1 MPLYQYEARG
11 FNGDI
16 VKGKMEALD
25 EAAVMSNLRQQNY
38 YPLSVKIYNQV
49 DNLDLNKYFA
59 IPVKE
64 IAIFCR
70 QFAYSIASG
79 ISIVK
84 ALDIVKSQTSNKKLM
99 AMLNNVHDSVQ
110 KGKSLSA
117 AMAEHKDL
125 PDMLVNMIRVGEV
138 SGTLDSVLLR
148 MADYYDSTYKQ
159 RQKVKSATTYP
170 IILSVFAIIVVVVLI
185 TWVLPV
191 FVQNIETGDG
201 ELPVPTAVMLSISD
215 FMGKFGI
222 VILLILVALVV
233 GIKLYIKRD
242 ESAKEKFDQ
251 IKLSIPLVGKM
262 YLKIV
267 TARFARTFGML
278 MSSGL
283 SVIASLEVCA
293 NVVGNQVVRK
303 YVLDAKEEIKSGQ
316 PIADT
321 LEKSKIFPLM
331 LTQMIRVGEE
341 TGTLESILDRT
352 AEYYD
357 GEVDTALQQ
366 LTSMIEP
373 IIIIVLAAVVGFI
386 VLAMIMP
393 MFAMYETIA

>member
-11 FNGDI
+11 FNGEI
-16 VKGKMEALD
+16 VKGKMEAID
-25 EAAVMSNLRQQNY
+25 EAAVINNLRQQNY
-38 YPLSVKIYNQV
+38 FPLSVKIYNQI
-49 DNLDLNKYFA
+49 DNLDLNQYFA

-64 IAIFCR
+64 IAIFSR

-84 ALDIVKSQTSNKKLM
+84 ALDIVKSQTSNKKLS
-99 AMLNNVHDSVQ
+99 AILNNVHDSVQ

-148 MADYYDSTYKQ
+148 MADYYDSSYKQ

-170 IILSVFAIIVVVVLI
+170 IILCVFALVVVVGLI
-185 TWVLPV
+185 TWVLPT
-191 FVQNIETGDG
+191 FVQNLETNDG
-201 ELPVPTAVMLSISD
+201 ELPLPTKIMLSISD
-215 FMGKFGI
+215 YFGEFGI
-222 VILLILVALVV
+222 VILLILVTFIL
-233 GIKLYIKRD
+233 GIKLYVKRD
-242 ESAKEKFDQ
+242 DKAKEKIDKF
-251 IKLSIPLVGKM
+251 KLSIPLIGKM
-262 YLKIV
+262 YLKII

-283 SVIASLEVCA
+283 PVISSLEVCA

-303 YVLDAKEEIKSGQ
+303 HILEAKEEIKSGQ

-321 LEKSKIFPLM
+321 LEQSKIFPLM
-331 LTQMIRVGEE
+331 LTQMIRVGED

-357 GEVDTALQQ
+357 GEVETALQQ

-373 IIIIVLAAVVGFI
+373 IIIIVLGAVVGFI
-386 VLAMIMP
+386 VLAMVMP
-393 MFAMYETIA
+393 MFEVFNTIA

>member
-25 EAAVMSNLRQQNY
+25 EAAVITNLRQQNY
-38 YPLSVKIYNQV
+38 YPISVKIYNQI

-64 IAIFCR
+64 ISIFCR
-70 QFAYSIASG
+70 QFAYSVASG
-79 ISIVK
+79 ISIMK
-84 ALDIVKSQTSNKKLM
+84 ALDIVKRQTSNKKLM
-99 AMLNNVHDSVQ
+99 GILDNVHDSVQ

-125 PDMLVNMIRVGEV
+125 PDMLINMIKVGEV

-148 MADYYDSTYKQ
+148 MADYYDSSYKQ
-159 RQKVKSATTYP
+159 KQKVKSATTYP
-170 IILSVFAIIVVVVLI
+170 IVLSIFALIVVVVLI

-191 FVQNIETGDG
+191 FVENLDAG
-201 ELPVPTAVMLSISD
+201 EGGIPAPTRILLSISD
-215 FMGKFGI
+215 FLGTYGF
-222 VILLILVALVV
+222 VILLILVALIL
-233 GIKLYIKRD
+233 GIKLYIKKD
-242 ESAKEKFDQ
+242 DKAKENLDQ
-251 IKLSIPLVGKM
+251 LKLSFPLVGKM

-283 SVIASLEVCA
+283 PVISSLEVCA
-293 NVVGNQVVRK
+293 NVVGNQVVK
-303 YVLDAKEEIKSGQ
+303 KHILEAKEQIKSGQ

-321 LEKSKIFPLM
+321 LEQANIFPLM

-357 GEVDTALQQ
+357 EEVDTAIQQ

-373 IIIIVLAAVVGFI
+373 LIIIVLAAVVGFI

-393 MFAMYETIA
+393 MFEMFNTIA

>member
-11 FNGDI
+11 FNGEI
-16 VKGKMEALD
+16 VKGKMEAID
-25 EAAVMSNLRQQNY
+25 EAAVINNLRQQNY
-38 YPLSVKIYNQV
+38 FPLSVKIYNQI
-49 DNLDLNKYFA
+49 DNLDLNQYFA

-64 IAIFCR
+64 IAIFSR

-84 ALDIVKSQTSNKKLM
+84 ALDIVKSQTSNKKLS
-99 AMLNNVHDSVQ
+99 AILNNVHDSVQ

-138 SGTLDSVLLR
+138 SGTLESVLLR
-148 MADYYDSTYKQ
+148 MADYYDSSYKQ

-170 IILSVFAIIVVVVLI
+170 IILCVFALVVVVGLI
-185 TWVLPV
+185 TWVLPT
-191 FVQNIETGDG
+191 FVQNLETNDG
-201 ELPVPTAVMLSISD
+201 ELPLPTKIMLSISD
-215 FMGKFGI
+215 YFGEFGI
-222 VILLILVALVV
+222 VILLILVTFIL
-233 GIKLYIKRD
+233 GIKLYVKRD
-242 ESAKEKFDQ
+242 DKAKEKIDKF
-251 IKLSIPLVGKM
+251 KLSIPLIGKM
-262 YLKIV
+262 YLKII

-283 SVIASLEVCA
+283 PVISSLEVCA

-303 YVLDAKEEIKSGQ
+303 HILEAKEEIKSGQ

-321 LEKSKIFPLM
+321 LEQSKIFPLM
-331 LTQMIRVGEE
+331 LTQMIRVGED

-357 GEVDTALQQ
+357 GEVETALQQ

-373 IIIIVLAAVVGFI
+373 IIIIVLGAVVGFI
-386 VLAMIMP
+386 VLAMVMP
-393 MFAMYETIA
+393 MFEVFNTIA

>member
-11 FNGDI
+11 FNGEI
-16 VKGKMEALD
+16 VKGKMEAID
-25 EAAVMSNLRQQNY
+25 EAAVINNLRQQNY
-38 YPLSVKIYNQV
+38 FPLSVKIYNQI

-64 IAIFCR
+64 IAIFSR

-84 ALDIVKSQTSNKKLM
+84 ALDIVKSQTSNKKLS
-99 AMLNNVHDSVQ
+99 AILNNVHDSVQ

-148 MADYYDSTYKQ
+148 MADYYDSSYKQ

-170 IILSVFAIIVVVVLI
+170 IILCVFALVVVVGLI
-185 TWVLPV
+185 TWVLPT
-191 FVQNIETGDG
+191 FVQNLETNDG
-201 ELPVPTAVMLSISD
+201 ELPLPTKIMLSISD
-215 FMGKFGI
+215 YFGEFGI
-222 VILLILVALVV
+222 VILLILVTFIL
-233 GIKLYIKRD
+233 GIKLYVKRD
-242 ESAKEKFDQ
+242 DKAKEKIDKF
-251 IKLSIPLVGKM
+251 KLSIPLIGKM
-262 YLKIV
+262 YLKII

-283 SVIASLEVCA
+283 PVISSLEVCA

-303 YVLDAKEEIKSGQ
+303 HILEAKEEIKSGQ

-321 LEKSKIFPLM
+321 LEQSKIFPLM
-331 LTQMIRVGEE
+331 LTQMIRVGED

-357 GEVDTALQQ
+357 GEVETALQQ

-373 IIIIVLAAVVGFI
+373 IIIIVLGAVVGFI
-386 VLAMIMP
+386 VLAMVMP
-393 MFAMYETIA
+393 MFEVFDTIA

>member
-11 FNGDI
+11 FNGEI
-16 VKGKMEALD
+16 VKGKMEAID
-25 EAAVMSNLRQQNY
+25 EAAVINNLRQQNY
-38 YPLSVKIYNQV
+38 FPLSVKIYNQI

-64 IAIFCR
+64 IAIFSR

-84 ALDIVKSQTSNKKLM
+84 ALDIVKSQTSNKKLS
-99 AMLNNVHDSVQ
+99 AILNNVHDSVQ

-148 MADYYDSTYKQ
+148 MADYYDSSYKQ

-170 IILSVFAIIVVVVLI
+170 IILCVFALVVVVGLI
-185 TWVLPV
+185 TWVLPT
-191 FVQNIETGDG
+191 FVQNLETNDG
-201 ELPVPTAVMLSISD
+201 ELPLPTKIMLSISD
-215 FMGKFGI
+215 YFGEFGI
-222 VILLILVALVV
+222 VILLILVTFIL
-233 GIKLYIKRD
+233 GIKLYVKRD
-242 ESAKEKFDQ
+242 DKAKEKIDKF
-251 IKLSIPLVGKM
+251 KLSIPLIGKM
-262 YLKIV
+262 YLKII

-283 SVIASLEVCA
+283 PVISSLEVCA

-303 YVLDAKEEIKSGQ
+303 HILEAKEEIKSGQ

-321 LEKSKIFPLM
+321 LEQSKIFPLM
-331 LTQMIRVGEE
+331 LTQMIRVGED

-357 GEVDTALQQ
+357 GEVETALQQ

-373 IIIIVLAAVVGFI
+373 IIIIVLGAVVGFI
-386 VLAMIMP
+386 VLAMVMP
-393 MFAMYETIA
+393 MFEVFNTIA

>member
-11 FNGDI
+11 FNGEI
-16 VKGKMEALD
+16 VKGKMEAID
-25 EAAVMSNLRQQNY
+25 EAAVINNLRQQNY
-38 YPLSVKIYNQV
+38 FPLSVKIYNQI

-64 IAIFCR
+64 IAIFSR

-84 ALDIVKSQTSNKKLM
+84 ALDIVKSQTSNKKLS
-99 AMLNNVHDSVQ
+99 AILNNVHDSVQ

-148 MADYYDSTYKQ
+148 MADYYDSSYKQ

-170 IILSVFAIIVVVVLI
+170 IILCVFALVVVVGLI
-185 TWVLPV
+185 TWVLPT
-191 FVQNIETGDG
+191 FVQNLETNDG
-201 ELPVPTAVMLSISD
+201 ELPLPTKIMLSISD
-215 FMGKFGI
+215 YFGEFGI
-222 VILLILVALVV
+222 VILLILVTFIL
-233 GIKLYIKRD
+233 GIKLYVKRD
-242 ESAKEKFDQ
+242 NKAKEKIDKF
-251 IKLSIPLVGKM
+251 KLSIPLIGKM
-262 YLKIV
+262 YLKII

-283 SVIASLEVCA
+283 PVISSLEVCA

-303 YVLDAKEEIKSGQ
+303 HILEAKEEIKSGQ

-321 LEKSKIFPLM
+321 LEQSKIFPLM
-331 LTQMIRVGEE
+331 LTQMIRVGED

-357 GEVDTALQQ
+357 GEVETALQQ

-373 IIIIVLAAVVGFI
+373 IIIIVLGAVVGFI
-386 VLAMIMP
+386 VLAMVMP
-393 MFAMYETIA
+393 MFEVFDTIA